1 MNTIIEEIRKR
12 IKAAE
17 NNIDAAGDYDEYA
30 DGRGVGLAAALRI
43 IDEVEKEH
51 PVPADVQE
59 AARAYSASVSNG
71 RHFRDLETG
80 YAAGMLAE
88 RERLA
93 SCPTIKGWVARDGH
107 GSLVFSNEKPSR
119 LEWCGWKLWKISR
132 DTPAVVLP
140 NSLFPS
146 LRWEDEPKPVRVI
159 IEEIKQ

>member
-1 MNTIIEEIRKR
+1 MSKQIEQIPDEIEREMQE
-12 IKAAE
+12 IAE
-17 NNIDAAGDYDEYA
+17 
-30 DGRGVGLAAALRI
+30 LAPCCDFCHASDIEDR
-43 IDEVEKEH
+43 EEWCKEKF
-51 PVPADVQE
+51 
-59 AARAYSASVSNG
+59 
-71 RHFRDLETG
+71 RHF

-93 SCPTIKGWVARDGH
+93 SFPTIKGWVARDGH

-140 NSLFPS
+140 NSLFPA

-159 IEEIKQ
+159 IEEINQTTLK